1 MLTLTFVYEIL
12 RINFYDEDAMSDK
25 PTIIIRQLPNV
36 GDEYKKLLIT
46 LLKKSAKD
54 FFQYS
59 PVTILA
65 ILALALFIT
74 ISSII
79 HPIIS
84 IFLSYIVGFKL
95 VGYYSHKK
103 TGLQFPYE
111 KPMFY
116 YFYQVVKVFIL
127 VTIAGLFII
136 LPNAIISIYKGESAF
151 GLTAVSIYLTNFAI
165 MIGIIFLGR
174 DIENI
179 KQSIFLLAFDINFLM
194 NSLGIQ
200 SASEASKIALIG
212 YKLNEIIYLR
222 IALYLMLNIL
232 ITSIVMFVC
241 HFMNITF
248 LVPTL
253 MFSVMFI
260 FNMYLLR
267 NIHQEIYDF
276 GQKEKQTE
284 NATSTVKNLDYALDM

>member
-25 PTIIIRQLPNV
+25 STIIVRELPNG

-46 LLKKSAKD
+46 LFKKSAKD
-54 FFQYS
+54 FIQYS

-65 ILALALFIT
+65 ILAVASFIAL
-74 ISSII
+74 SMII
-79 HPIIS
+79 HPVIS

-95 VGYYSHKK
+95 IGYYSHKK
-103 TGLQFPYE
+103 TGLRFPYTM
-111 KPMFY
+111 PMFY
-116 YFYQVVKVFIL
+116 YFYQVTKIFVL
-127 VTIAGLFII
+127 VTVAGLLI
-136 LPNAIISIYKGESAF
+136 LLPSAIISIYNGESLF
-151 GLTAVSIYLTNFAI
+151 NFTAVSVYLANLAI
-165 MIGIIFLGR
+165 MVGMIFLR
-174 DIENI
+174 NSVENI

-200 SASEASKIALIG
+200 SASEASKIALIS
-212 YKLNEIIYLR
+212 YKLNELFYLKIANYLTINIFVTLII
-222 IALYLMLNIL
+222 
-232 ITSIVMFVC
+232 MFAC
-241 HFMNITF
+241 HFMDITF

-284 NATSTVKNLDYALDM
+284 TATSTVKKLDYALDM

>member
-1 MLTLTFVYEIL
+1 
-12 RINFYDEDAMSDK
+12 
-25 PTIIIRQLPNV
+25 
-36 GDEYKKLLIT
+36 
-46 LLKKSAKD
+46 
-54 FFQYS
+54 
-59 PVTILA
+59 
-65 ILALALFIT
+65 
-74 ISSII
+74 
-79 HPIIS
+79 
-84 IFLSYIVGFKL
+84 
-95 VGYYSHKK
+95 
-103 TGLQFPYE
+103 
-111 KPMFY
+111 
-116 YFYQVVKVFIL
+116 
-127 VTIAGLFII
+127 
-136 LPNAIISIYKGESAF
+136 
-151 GLTAVSIYLTNFAI
+151 
-165 MIGIIFLGR
+165 MIGIIFLGK

-200 SASEASKIALIG
+200 SAIEASKIALIG
-212 YKLNEIIYLR
+212 YKLNELIYLR

-241 HFMNITF
+241 YFMNITF

-284 NATSTVKNLDYALDM
+284 TATSTVKKLDYALDM

>member
-1 MLTLTFVYEIL
+1 
-12 RINFYDEDAMSDK
+12 MSDK
-25 PTIIIRQLPNV
+25 PTIIIRELPNV

-46 LLKKSAKD
+46 LFKKSAKD

-59 PVTILA
+59 PVTILSILLIASFIA
-65 ILALALFIT
+65 I
-74 ISSII
+74 SMII
-79 HPIIS
+79 HPVIS

-95 VGYYSHKK
+95 VCYYSHKK

-116 YFYQVVKVFIL
+116 YFYQVAKIFIL
-127 VTIAGLFII
+127 VSVAGIPLI
-136 LPNAIISIYKGESAF
+136 LPSAIISIYDGKSVF
-151 GLTAVSIYLTNFAI
+151 DLTAVSVYLSNLGI
-165 MIGIIFLGR
+165 MIGIIFIGTN
-174 DIENI
+174 IENI

-200 SASEASKIALIG
+200 SASEASKIALIS
-212 YKLNEIIYLR
+212 YKLNVIIYLR
-222 IALYLMLNIL
+222 IAIYLMLNIL
-232 ITSIVMFVC
+232 ITLITMIVC

-284 NATSTVKNLDYALDM
+284 NATSTVKKLDYALDM

>member
-1 MLTLTFVYEIL
+1 MLTLIFVYEIL

-25 PTIIIRQLPNV
+25 STIIIRGLPNG
-36 GDEYKKLLIT
+36 GDEYKKLLIS
-46 LLKKSAKD
+46 LFKKSAKD
-54 FFQYS
+54 FIQYS

-65 ILALALFIT
+65 ILALALLIA
-74 ISSII
+74 ISTII

-84 IFLSYIVGFKL
+84 ILLSYIVGFKL
-95 VGYYSHKK
+95 IGYYSHKK
-103 TGLQFPYE
+103 TGLQFPYMM
-111 KPMFY
+111 PMFY
-116 YFYQVVKVFIL
+116 YFYQEMKVFIL
-127 VTIAGLFII
+127 VTIVGLMII

-151 GLTAVSIYLTNFAI
+151 GLIAVSIYLSNFGII
-165 MIGIIFLGR
+165 MGIIFLGR
-174 DIENI
+174 NIENI

-200 SASEASKIALIG
+200 SASEASKIALVS
-212 YKLNEIIYLR
+212 YKLNEVIYLR
-222 IALYLMLNIL
+222 IALYLMQNIFAIML
-232 ITSIVMFVC
+232 VMLGC
-241 HFMNITF
+241 YFMNITF

-253 MFSVMFI
+253 LFSVMFI

-284 NATSTVKNLDYALDM
+284 SVASTVKKFDYALDM

>member
-25 PTIIIRQLPNV
+25 PTIIIRQLPYV

-74 ISSII
+74 ISSFI

-95 VGYYSHKK
+95 IGYYSHKK
-103 TGLQFPYE
+103 TGLQFPYMM
-111 KPMFY
+111 PMFS
-116 YFYQVVKVFIL
+116 YFYQEMKVFIF
-127 VTIAGLFII
+127 VTFAGLFII
-136 LPNAIISIYKGESAF
+136 LPNAIISIYNGESAF

-284 NATSTVKNLDYALDM
+284 SATSTVKKLDYALDM

>member
-1 MLTLTFVYEIL
+1 MLTLIFVYEIL

-25 PTIIIRQLPNV
+25 STIIIRGLPNG
-36 GDEYKKLLIT
+36 GDEYKKLLIS
-46 LLKKSAKD
+46 LFKKSAKD
-54 FFQYS
+54 FIQYS

-65 ILALALFIT
+65 ILALALLIA
-74 ISSII
+74 ISTII

-84 IFLSYIVGFKL
+84 ILLSYIVGFKL
-95 VGYYSHKK
+95 IGYYSHKK
-103 TGLQFPYE
+103 TGLQFPYMI
-111 KPMFY
+111 PMFY
-116 YFYQVVKVFIL
+116 YFYQEMKVFIL
-127 VTIAGLFII
+127 VTIVGLMII

-151 GLTAVSIYLTNFAI
+151 GLIAVSIYLSNFGII
-165 MIGIIFLGR
+165 MGIIFLGR
-174 DIENI
+174 NIENI

-200 SASEASKIALIG
+200 SASEASKIALVS
-212 YKLNEIIYLR
+212 YKLNEVIYLR
-222 IALYLMLNIL
+222 IALYLMQNIFAIML
-232 ITSIVMFVC
+232 VMFGC
-241 HFMNITF
+241 YFMNITF

-253 MFSVMFI
+253 LFSVMFI

-284 NATSTVKNLDYALDM
+284 SVASTVKKFDYALDM

>member
-1 MLTLTFVYEIL
+1 
-12 RINFYDEDAMSDK
+12 MSDK
-25 PTIIIRQLPNV
+25 PTIIIRELPNV

-46 LLKKSAKD
+46 LFKKSAKD

-59 PVTILA
+59 PVSILSILLIASFIA
-65 ILALALFIT
+65 I
-74 ISSII
+74 SMII
-79 HPIIS
+79 HPVIS

-95 VGYYSHKK
+95 VCYYSHKK

-116 YFYQVVKVFIL
+116 YFYQVAKIFIL
-127 VTIAGLFII
+127 VSVAGIPLI
-136 LPNAIISIYKGESAF
+136 LPSAIISIYDGKSVF
-151 GLTAVSIYLTNFAI
+151 DLTAVSVYLSNLGI
-165 MIGIIFLGR
+165 MIGIIFIGTN
-174 DIENI
+174 IENI

-200 SASEASKIALIG
+200 SASEASKIALIS
-212 YKLNEIIYLR
+212 YKLNVIIYLR
-222 IALYLMLNIL
+222 IAIYLMLNIL
-232 ITSIVMFVC
+232 ITLITMIVC

-284 NATSTVKNLDYALDM
+284 NATSTVKKLDYALDM

>member
-1 MLTLTFVYEIL
+1 
-12 RINFYDEDAMSDK
+12 MSDK

-46 LLKKSAKD
+46 LFKKSAKD

-65 ILALALFIT
+65 ILAVASFIVL
-74 ISSII
+74 SMII
-79 HPIIS
+79 HPVIS

-116 YFYQVVKVFIL
+116 YFYQVAKIFIL
-127 VTIAGLFII
+127 VSVAGIPLI
-136 LPNAIISIYKGESAF
+136 LPSAIISIYDGKSVF
-151 GLTAVSIYLTNFAI
+151 DLTAVSVYLSNLGI
-165 MIGIIFLGR
+165 MIGIIFIGTN
-174 DIENI
+174 IENI

-200 SASEASKIALIG
+200 SASEASKIALIS
-212 YKLNEIIYLR
+212 YKLNVIIYLR
-222 IALYLMLNIL
+222 IAIYLMLNIL
-232 ITSIVMFVC
+232 ITLIAMIIC

-284 NATSTVKNLDYALDM
+284 TATSTVKKLDYALDM